1 MTVTVEG
8 EEVGLRELVES
19 MTQFV
24 TCDDLHEKTVLFPDE
39 ETAEDIRMWVGN
51 SGSFVGASGARLKRK
66 LNTRVRGRPIHSHVA
81 ERMVN
86 LGNNVTRKYAAHE
99 SEDRISG
106 KVAAVANGTQVDL
119 RAAAYE
125 YEEAHKEEVAMQAR
139 LNMSPVSWRD
149 MQTGQKRRARPPG
162 RRWRNKEVN
171 GRTLVRAAKR
181 AERITEEVAAEARSK
196 AEARGGVKAR
206 TGKRKEELCSQLK
219 DNVEKRAAKS
229 CMRKIN
235 AATRDAHSATSNPP
249 RLNIGMIDLTK
260 PPLKEV
266 LAEECEL
273 RGIFVSEKRTELVP
287 FLVKKLRDYHE
298 GADLITKMT
307 PFEAGSKV
315 ASWVGDRSA
324 SGGGGGGGVSS
335 SSSVQSTAAAPFSS
349 SSPSSFSELC
359 VRLPTLPGASRAAEE
374 PPN

>member
-1 MTVTVEG
+1 
-8 EEVGLRELVES
+8 
-19 MTQFV
+19 
-24 TCDDLHEKTVLFPDE
+24 
-39 ETAEDIRMWVGN
+39 
-51 SGSFVGASGARLKRK
+51 
-66 LNTRVRGRPIHSHVA
+66 
-81 ERMVN
+81 
-86 LGNNVTRKYAAHE
+86 
-99 SEDRISG
+99 
-106 KVAAVANGTQVDL
+106 
-119 RAAAYE
+119 
-125 YEEAHKEEVAMQAR
+125 MQAR
-139 LNMSPVSWRD
+139 LNVTPVHWRD
-149 MQTGQKRRARPPG
+149 TQTGQKRGAQPPG
-162 RRWRNKEVN
+162 ERWRNKEVN

-315 ASWVGDRSA
+315 ASWMGDRSA
-324 SGGGGGGGVSS
+324 SGSGGGGGGGGGGVSS

-349 SSPSSFSELC
+349 SSPSSFSELY